1 MELTPA
7 AAQYLQASQK
17 LSLPKSNSKEAF
29 DQYQAQFNALK
40 AQFDQLDPTDR
51 RSLREDQAVKMRASI
66 TKQLADPNLD
76 AKFRPTL
83 QASLDM
89 LNKGQLPSGKGPA
102 VDIKTGEPVGGAF
115 KPSPKDVVQHAK

>member
-1 MELTPA
+1 
-7 AAQYLQASQK
+7 
-17 LSLPKSNSKEAF
+17 
-29 DQYQAQFNALK
+29 
-40 AQFDQLDPTDR
+40 
-51 RSLREDQAVKMRASI
+51 MRASI
-66 TKQLADPNLD
+66 TQQLADPNLD

-115 KPSPKDVVQHAK
+115 KPTAKDIVQRLR